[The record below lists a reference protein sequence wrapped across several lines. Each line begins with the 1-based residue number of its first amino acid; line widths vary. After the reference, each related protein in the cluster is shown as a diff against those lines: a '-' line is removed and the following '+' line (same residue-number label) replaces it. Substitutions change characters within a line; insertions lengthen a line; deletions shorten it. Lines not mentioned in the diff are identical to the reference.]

1 MNFNTYSS
9 HRKTTLKREMAV
21 TKTILL
27 MIGIVI
33 TVSVIVSDIWRL
45 KVCWPHYL
53 TIAIMSFFVLIWKI
67 TRKILSVN
75 EKQLVKQVN
84 KYKTDVTIII
94 NKKVP
99 VLPRWRFQLIFSLV
113 PFLDITFKDRHATST
128 QHQYYKWRGN
138 SMFRR
143 MPTMYRSLHLSFM
156 FNIFRASVTS
166 SLLAYS
172 LDRCIYISISF
183 SVSVNKA

>member
-1 MNFNTYSS
+1 MKEKHRSMNFNTYSS
-9 HRKTTLKREMAV
+9 HRKTILKREMAV

-27 MIGIVI
+27 MIGIVK

-94 NKKVP
+94 NKKSNC
-99 VLPRWRFQLIFSLV
+99 FASLT
-113 PFLDITFKDRHATST
+113 I
-128 QHQYYKWRGN
+128 
-138 SMFRR
+138 
-143 MPTMYRSLHLSFM
+143 
-156 FNIFRASVTS
+156 
-166 SLLAYS
+166 
-172 LDRCIYISISF
+172 
-183 SVSVNKA
+183 SVNIQSSTVFRHNIQRQTWYLDTTSNTTNGEEIACFVACQPCIVHYTYLSCSIFLERLLHHHYWLIH